1 MKKKKMLFLCGVA
14 LTLAL
19 GIPQMTGEVL
29 AKSKPI
35 PIFQV
40 LDVVPNNGFIVS
52 EVLHQSPFRGG
63 SLYGYRAFEPDDIQ
77 IIRVGGKKFIR
88 FYYHF
93 LAGAKL
99 KDYGENCVDIDLSTG
114 TYREID
120 PPEWRSLQQEVNTN
134 CTINDENNGCW
145 NYEITRTVNVFLD
158 YLKTNR
164 PEIYNEV
171 MDSIRENIEKQ
182 DSSDRER
189 LNSQLDTAYQNAQ
202 AGLETIAT
210 IGTDVTWESFSSEYV
225 DNSKVPPLSELMGHV
240 FLLSDSYGFKTV
252 RMNNSIVLKTDK
264 RRNALVHFLPIKH
277 PDGYWMISLMDDTGE
292 FAGKEYINRKPIV
305 VRFRAYQ
312 EDYGYYK
319 GMDDRFIKTGSF
331 NTLGSVV
338 GGANLVEGL
347 TNEGYVNIGIEKTD
361 EAGKYRLVYYVT
373 RITWD
378 DYGNQ
383 HVITNKQ
390 DGYYATLTL
399 VK

>member
-1 MKKKKMLFLCGVA
+1 MKKKKMLFMFFLFSV
-14 LTLAL
+14 LFFTQTLA
-19 GIPQMTGEVL
+19 VCL
-29 AKSKPI
+29 AKPMPLLEKGY
-35 PIFQV
+35 
-40 LDVVPNNGFIVS
+40 VVEKNGYVIS
-52 EVLHQSPFRGG
+52 EPMYMPPVWGG
-63 SLYGYRAFEPDDIQ
+63 DLYGYRSIDPESISYLEENGRKTVYFEYHYLD
-77 IIRVGGKKFIR
+77 GK
-88 FYYHF
+88 
-93 LAGAKL
+93 KL
-99 KDYGENCVDIDLSTG
+99 KDYGSMPIELDLYNNVYRKLNPRSEWIDL
-114 TYREID
+114 EHKINQCNMKD
-120 PPEWRSLQQEVNTN
+120 PR
-134 CTINDENNGCW
+134 GCW
-145 NYEITRTVNVFLD
+145 NTDVTDTVRFFVS
-158 YLKTNR
+158 YLKENYHDF
-164 PEIYNEV
+164 YNAV
-171 MDSIRENIEKQ
+171 IASGQIADEKA
-182 DSSDRER
+182 DAVERER
-189 LNSQLDTAYQNAQ
+189 LMPKLDAAYQNAQ

-390 DGYYATLTL
+390 NGYYATLTL